1 MGSRR
6 EEAYLE
12 ANRITVLTSTIVR
25 GGKIAKERDGGI
37 RNQPIL
43 ITTQHPHPPT
53 QLQSSEQLLTQ
64 AEQLKRIHV
73 LQDMEALNAEVDA
86 DTRALEAR

>member
-1 MGSRR
+1 VGH
-6 EEAYLE
+6 
-12 ANRITVLTSTIVR
+12 
-25 GGKIAKERDGGI
+25 DGRPQRFYI
-37 RNQPIL
+37 CTRTHI
-43 ITTQHPHPPT
+43 

-86 DTRALEAR
+86 DTRSLEAR

>member
-1 MGSRR
+1 M
-6 EEAYLE
+6 
-12 ANRITVLTSTIVR
+12 R
-25 GGKIAKERDGGI
+25 GGGHLVRVASARSHAVYYDHHYH
-37 RNQPIL
+37 
-43 ITTQHPHPPT
+43 HP

-86 DTRALEAR
+86 DTRALETRWVRG